1 MISSA
6 SRRFTQ
12 LLHVGLVPAFTALA
26 IAVAP
31 TSAQAQ
37 TSSADYT
44 EGYQQQALDI
54 YRTII
59 GFRTSAGHNQVGVM
73 ANYLA
78 DQFRAGGFASE
89 DVHVM
94 PHTAPNGD
102 AIPVLIVRYRGDGS
116 SGEEPILFTAHMD
129 VVDALPEDWERD
141 PFTLVEEEGY
151 FFGRGSF
158 DDKFGIS
165 MLTTTFLR
173 MKAEG
178 FVPNRDLIIGFTGDE
193 ETDMIST
200 RALVDEHRD
209 LTDAAFALNADAG
222 GGVFNEDGT
231 PLSYLVQTAEK
242 TYATFEV
249 TVTNPGGHSSQP
261 RNDNAIYELAT
272 VLKNIEAHRFPVR
285 VNGATKLYFEMTAEL
300 KDGEVGEAM
309 RRIAA
314 DPTDE
319 WAANILWN
327 EPDQIGV
334 TRTTCI
340 ATMLRGGHAENALPQ
355 SATATVNCRI
365 FPGIEPMEI
374 GGVLQDIA
382 GEGAHV
388 AMIGEPGSAPPSP
401 LREDVME
408 AVRVGVAEIQPGT
421 PVIPYQAPY
430 ATDGYRF
437 RAAGIPTYG
446 IMGIFI
452 KASDEF
458 AHGLNERV
466 EVATFFDAL
475 EFWKVVVTRLAGRP
489 AA

>member
-1 MISSA
+1 MTLRIPTFRPFRAALLLSA
-6 SRRFTQ
+6 
-12 LLHVGLVPAFTALA
+12 LVVGVPADAW
-26 IAVAP
+26 
-31 TSAQAQ
+31 AQS
-37 TSSADYT
+37 SSADYT
-44 EGYQQQALDI
+44 EPYQKQALEI

-59 GFRTSAGHNQVGVM
+59 GFRTAEGHNQVGVM

-78 DQFRAGGFASE
+78 DQFRSGGFPA
-89 DVHVM
+89 DDIHVM

-102 AIPVLIVRYRGDGS
+102 EIPVLIVRYRGDGS

-129 VVDALPEDWERD
+129 VVDALPEDWERS
-141 PFTLVEEEGY
+141 PFTLVEEDGY
-151 FFGRGSF
+151 FFGRGTF

-173 MKAEG
+173 LKSEG

-200 RALVDEHRD
+200 RALVAEHRD
-209 LTDAAFALNADAG
+209 LTDAVFALNADAG

-249 TVTNPGGHSSQP
+249 VVTNPGGHSSQP

-272 VLKNIEAHRFPVR
+272 ALKNIEAHRFPVR
-285 VNGATKLYFEMTAEL
+285 VNDATKLYFEMTADLTE
-300 KDGEVGEAM
+300 GEVGEAM

-319 WAANILWN
+319 WAADILWN
-327 EPDQIGV
+327 QPDQIGV

-365 FPGIEPMEI
+365 FPGISPEEI
-374 GGVLQDIA
+374 GGVLQDVA
-382 GEGAHV
+382 GDGATV
-388 AMIGEPGSAPPSP
+388 TMLGEPASAPPSP
-401 LREDVME
+401 LREDVMA
-408 AVRVGVAEIQPGT
+408 AVRAGVDEIQPGT
-421 PVIPYQAPY
+421 PLIPYQAPY
-430 ATDGYRF
+430 GTDGYRF

-466 EVATFFDAL
+466 EVPTFFAAL
-475 EFWKVVVTRLAGRP
+475 EFWRAVVNHLAGRP
-489 AA
+489 AV

>member
-1 MISSA
+1 MITHARPLRATIFSA
-6 SRRFTQ
+6 
-12 LLHVGLVPAFTALA
+12 VAALA
-26 IAVAP
+26 LAVTLPA
-31 TSAQAQ
+31 AVRAQ

-44 EGYQQQALDI
+44 EPYQQQALEI

-59 GFRTSAGHNQVGVM
+59 GFRTAAGHNQVGVM

-78 DQFRAGGFASE
+78 DQFRAGGFAPD
-89 DVHVM
+89 DVHVL
-94 PHTAPNGD
+94 PHVAPNGD
-102 AIPVLIVRYRGDGS
+102 DIPVLIVRYRGDGS
-116 SGEEPILFTAHMD
+116 SGEDPILFTAHMD

-141 PFTLVEEEGY
+141 PFTMVEEDGY

-158 DDKFGIS
+158 DDKFGIA

-173 MKAEG
+173 LKAEG

-200 RALVDEHRD
+200 RALVAEHRA
-209 LTDAAFALNADAG
+209 LTDAVFALNADAG
-222 GGVFNEDGT
+222 GGVLNEDGT
-231 PLSYLVQTAEK
+231 PLNYLIQTAEK
-242 TYATFEV
+242 TYATFEL

-261 RNDNAIYELAT
+261 RDDNAIYELAT
-272 VLKNIEAHRFPVR
+272 AIKHIQGHRFPVR
-285 VNGATKLYFEMTAEL
+285 VNDATRLYFEMTAEL
-300 KDGEVGEAM
+300 KEGEVGDAM
-309 RRIAA
+309 RRLAA

-319 WAANILWN
+319 WAADVLWN

-340 ATMLRGGHAENALPQ
+340 PTMLRGGHAENALPQ

-365 FPGIEPMEI
+365 FPGIEPGEI
-374 GGVLQDIA
+374 GGVLQDVV
-382 GEGAHV
+382 GSGV
-388 AMIGEPGSAPPSP
+388 AVTLIGEPGSAPPSP
-401 LREDVME
+401 LRDDVME
-408 AVRVGVAEIQPGT
+408 ATRAGVEAIRPGT

-446 IMGIFI
+446 IMGMFI

-466 EVATFFDAL
+466 EVRSFFDAL
-475 EFWKVVVTRLAGRP
+475 EFWKVVVDRLAGRP
-489 AA
+489 AAQP